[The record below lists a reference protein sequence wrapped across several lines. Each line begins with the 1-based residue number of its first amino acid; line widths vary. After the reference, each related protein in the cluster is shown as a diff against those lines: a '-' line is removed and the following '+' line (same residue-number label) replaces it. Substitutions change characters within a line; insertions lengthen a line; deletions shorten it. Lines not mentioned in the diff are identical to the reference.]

1 MCENKIKRLNNEK
14 GILELETYS
23 CREVKL
29 LRDEWLKSFRQLNCS
44 DNFKSNFDAAFE
56 RYKEGLDEFINF
68 CTDQPE
74 RLSEMGS
81 KEQAIV

>member
-1 MCENKIKRLNNEK
+1 MCENKIKRLNNK
-14 GILELETYS
+14 NGILELETFS
-23 CREVKL
+23 CAEVKL

-44 DNFKSNFDAAFE
+44 DNFKSNLAAAFE
-56 RYKEGLDEFINF
+56 RYKEGLDGFISS